1 MKMTTSSFS
10 LSSETLEELKTLAGE
25 RGVSV
30 SRLVQAGI
38 ETFLRDQRA
47 AALEGEEPLVTLSPR
62 RIERPWPTV
71 DATFRRQLADS
82 NRPAPARPRPRPY
95 NVGGAFLDFESK
107 PLRPEMVEQLR
118 SDVERRVALLW
129 IEDAER
135 NEAGP

>member
-10 LSSETLEELKTLAGE
+10 LSPETLEELKMLAGE

-47 AALEGEEPLVTLSPR
+47 AQLGGEEPLVTLSPR
-62 RIERPWPTV
+62 RIERQWPTV
-71 DATFRRQLADS
+71 DATLMRQVAS
-82 NRPAPARPRPRPY
+82 NRPAPARPRPSPY

-107 PLRPEMVEQLR
+107 PLRAEMVEQLR
-118 SDVERRVALLW
+118 SEIERRVALLW

-135 NEAGP
+135 NEAAP

>member
-10 LSSETLEELKTLAGE
+10 LSPETLDELKALAGE

-47 AALEGEEPLVTLSPR
+47 GALEGEEPLVTLSPR
-62 RIERPWPTV
+62 RIERSWLTPHATV
-71 DATFRRQLADS
+71 MRQTAG
-82 NRPAPARPRPRPY
+82 NRLAPARPRPSPY

-118 SDVERRVALLW
+118 SEIERRVALLW
-129 IEDAER
+129 VDEAER
-135 NEAGP
+135 NEAAS